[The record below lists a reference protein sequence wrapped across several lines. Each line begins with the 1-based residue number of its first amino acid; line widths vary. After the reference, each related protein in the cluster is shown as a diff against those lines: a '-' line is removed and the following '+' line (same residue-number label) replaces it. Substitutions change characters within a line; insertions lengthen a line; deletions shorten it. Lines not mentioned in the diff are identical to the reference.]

1 MAVELPMFALR
12 SRRAC
17 GECKTAEAMRILA
30 IGRWGRVLHHVKCG
44 GGGGGVGGWGWGC
57 VGVGGVRLLQIRRLE
72 SVADRL
78 KADEERRG
86 CGAAGAARRSL
97 WMRRWLRLFSVGRW
111 ARLVLKVKH
120 SGSWETIVY
129 GVMGGRFS
137 YRGALLGFETLS
149 PRCGQ
154 SET

>member
-1 MAVELPMFALR
+1 M
-12 SRRAC
+12 
-17 GECKTAEAMRILA
+17 
-30 IGRWGRVLHHVKCG
+30 
-44 GGGGGVGGWGWGC
+44 
-57 VGVGGVRLLQIRRLE
+57 RLLQIRRLE

-78 KADEERRG
+78 KADAERRG

-154 SET
+154 SETWRWRKTTGGGGTVGQLCDKVKPDGGMRLPDDGCVWSTQGNLDVAIIEYFHNKIYVF

>member
-1 MAVELPMFALR
+1 M
-12 SRRAC
+12 
-17 GECKTAEAMRILA
+17 A